1 MTDRER
7 QMVFRNRVKTLV
19 NFAVIESAMMV
30 LVVTWLLAIW

>member
-7 QMVFRNRVKTLV
+7 QIVFRNRVKALV

-30 LVVTWLLAIW
+30 LVVTWLLEIW